1 MKKIIRFTASWCA
14 PCKVLAKRL
23 EGVDLGVP
31 VEVIDI
37 DTNTT
42 LTQQFGI
49 RSVPTLVMVEGET
62 YVKTYHG
69 IHTVDLI
76 KEWAVT

>member
-23 EGVDLGVP
+23 EGVDLGLP
-31 VEVIDI
+31 VEVVDI
-37 DTNTT
+37 DVNPT
-42 LTQQFGI
+42 LAQQLGI
-49 RSVPTLVMVEGET
+49 RSVPTLIMMEGDT

-69 IHTVDLI
+69 IHTVDHI
-76 KEWAVT
+76 KEWAAT

>member
-37 DTNTT
+37 DYSPD
-42 LTQQFGI
+42 LTQKYGV
-49 RSVPTLVMVEGET
+49 RSVPTLVMVEGDN

-69 IHTVDLI
+69 IHTVDHI
-76 KEWAVT
+76 KEWAAT